1 VQDEAIPL
9 QLPTAEVLLQPVVS
23 LATFEV
29 RAAEA
34 LARLTNGVPVLEALA
49 AAEAR
54 GRRDRFEAY
63 LLRLALAARY
73 RVPPGVL
80 LCLNV
85 SADALLGPASSALLD
100 ALPSLEGIVL
110 DLRQE
115 QRDWDERPEVL
126 ARVGALRERGALLA
140 LDDAARGFRGL
151 LAIGQLRPD
160 WVKVD
165 RSVVTG
171 AMNDP
176 IRLAGL
182 DMFAQSARRSGS
194 VLVAEGVETEDDLV
208 ALRSVGVELAQGYLF
223 SPLVAGPLPTVL
235 EPQWS

>member
-1 VQDEAIPL
+1 VQDEAIPQ

-23 LATFEV
+23 LATHEV
-29 RAAEA
+29 RGAEA
-34 LARLTNGVPVLEALA
+34 LSRLTNGVPVLQALA
-49 AAEAR
+49 DAEAR

-73 RVPPGVL
+73 RVPAGLL

-85 SADALLGPASSALLD
+85 SAEALLGPASSALLD
-100 ALPSLEGIVL
+100 ALPSLEGFVL

-115 QRDWDERPEVL
+115 RAWEARPELL
-126 ARVGALRERGALLA
+126 ARIAALRERGALLA
-140 LDDAARGFRGL
+140 LDDAARGFQGL
-151 LAIGQLRPD
+151 LAIAQLRPD

-171 AMNDP
+171 AMDDP

-208 ALRSVGVELAQGYLF
+208 VLRSVGVELAQGYLF
-223 SPLVAGPLPTVL
+223 SLPVAGPLPTVL